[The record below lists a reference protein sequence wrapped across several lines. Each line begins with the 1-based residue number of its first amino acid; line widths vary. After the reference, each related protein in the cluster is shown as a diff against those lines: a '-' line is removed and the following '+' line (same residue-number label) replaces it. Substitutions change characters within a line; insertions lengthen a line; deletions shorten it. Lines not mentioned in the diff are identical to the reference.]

1 MASTLKLL
9 YSFAS
14 PKKRG
19 KERFETILE
28 PLQAILQIGFIS
40 FYPVGTK
47 IAIKHNMLVIQP
59 PNYSQPVY
67 RWYNNDTQ
75 DDLCY
80 LFNVFSRFTRYYSF
94 METDHPALH
103 RLLVLNAQ
111 AGIDKLIRTYS
122 DTNRPHILHTLSMY
136 KRMLHTS
143 HSISQLQLHDT
154 NDELQLQ
161 TQQPQTHTQTHAA
174 AGTDQH
180 ANVNNMNTSTTTTT
194 TTTNNTPS
202 SLSSIFPKRKNHPQT
217 QIAMQDVAAAA
228 ASYSS
233 IQSPQ
238 TGPMSAPATAIL
250 PLPQLAMNSVD
261 TNTTNIDAV
270 FGRIVEKYNS
280 QIYTIIYN
288 VLLQLHKNNDDSGG
302 DYMHYINGLNQIL
315 EPINS
320 SIKKWIDENIVF

>member
-1 MASTLKLL
+1 MASALKIL

-59 PNYSQPVY
+59 PNYSQPVS

-94 METDHPALH
+94 METDNPALH
-103 RLLVLNAQ
+103 RLLVSNAQ
-111 AGIDKLIRTYS
+111 AGIDKLIRTYT

-136 KRMLHTS
+136 KRMLCTP
-143 HSISQLQLHDT
+143 HSQTPQPNLHDMS
-154 NDELQLQ
+154 DELQLQ
-161 TQQPQTHTQTHAA
+161 SASVSAA
-174 AGTDQH
+174 TAGA
-180 ANVNNMNTSTTTTT
+180 ANHKDEHENASNNTS
-194 TTTNNTPS
+194 S
-202 SLSSIFPKRKNHPQT
+202 ISSIFPKKKNQSQS
-217 QIAMQDVAAAA
+217 QIAMRDVISTAATAA
-228 ASYSS
+228 ASTSLPMQ

-238 TGPMSAPATAIL
+238 SGPMSTPAPQMTT
-250 PLPQLAMNSVD
+250 NSVD
-261 TNTTNIDAV
+261 TNAANIDAV

-280 QIYTIIYN
+280 QVYIIIYN
-288 VLLQLHKNNDDSGG
+288 VLLQLHRNNDDSGG

-315 EPINS
+315 QPINS

>member
-28 PLQAILQIGFIS
+28 PLQAVLQIGFIS

-59 PNYSQPVY
+59 PNYSQPVS

-94 METDHPALH
+94 METDHSQLH
-103 RLLVLNAQ
+103 RLLVSNAQ

-136 KRMLHTS
+136 KRMLHAP
-143 HSISQLQLHDT
+143 HSQIQLQMHES

-161 TQQPQTHTQTHAA
+161 SQPHSSSATPASASSIT
-174 AGTDQH
+174 GTISHSHPEQH
-180 ANVNNMNTSTTTTT
+180 S
-194 TTTNNTPS
+194 NNTNTNTNA
-202 SLSSIFPKRKNHPQT
+202 LSSIFPKKKNQPQPQT
-217 QIAMQDVAAAA
+217 QPQIAMQDLITA
-228 ASYSS
+228 
-233 IQSPQ
+233 
-238 TGPMSAPATAIL
+238 ATATTSSPAQI
-250 PLPQLAMNSVD
+250 MTTNSVD
-261 TNTTNIDAV
+261 ASTANIDAV

-288 VLLQLHKNNDDSGG
+288 VLLQLHRNNDDSGG
-302 DYMHYINGLNQIL
+302 DYMHYINGINQIL
-315 EPINS
+315 QPINT

>member
-1 MASTLKLL
+1 MTSTLKFL

-28 PLQAILQIGFIS
+28 PLQAVLQIGFIS

-59 PNYSQPVY
+59 PNYSQPVS

-94 METDHPALH
+94 MATEYPALH
-103 RLLVLNAQ
+103 RLLVSNAQ

-136 KRMLHTS
+136 KRMLNTPQSLAHA
-143 HSISQLQLHDT
+143 HIQDMNDAADLQH
-154 NDELQLQ
+154 LQN
-161 TQQPQTHTQTHAA
+161 QQPQEQP
-174 AGTDQH
+174 QH
-180 ANVNNMNTSTTTTT
+180 ANSNPTA
-194 TTTNNTPS
+194 
-202 SLSSIFPKRKNHPQT
+202 LSSILPKKKNQTQSQSQPQLQS
-217 QIAMQDVAAAA
+217 QIAMQDIIT
-228 ASYSS
+228 SD
-233 IQSPQ
+233 
-238 TGPMSAPATAIL
+238 ATAT
-250 PLPQLAMNSVD
+250 NSVD
-261 TNTTNIDAV
+261 TNTANIDAV

-280 QIYTIIYN
+280 QAYTIIYN
-288 VLLQLHKNNDDSGG
+288 VLLQLHRNNDDSGG
-302 DYMHYINGLNQIL
+302 DYIHYINGLNQVL
-315 EPINS
+315 QPINT

>member
-59 PNYSQPVY
+59 PNYSQPVS

-94 METDHPALH
+94 METDYPALH
-103 RLLVLNAQ
+103 RLLVSNAHS
-111 AGIDKLIRTYS
+111 GIDKLIRTYS

-136 KRMLHTS
+136 KRMLQTPHSLS
-143 HSISQLQLHDT
+143 HMQQLHNEA
-154 NDELQLQ
+154 NDELQTSAPASSAPASAPANHQ
-161 TQQPQTHTQTHAA
+161 E
-174 AGTDQH
+174 QH
-180 ANVNNMNTSTTTTT
+180 G
-194 TTTNNTPS
+194 
-202 SLSSIFPKRKNHPQT
+202 LSSILPKKKSQNHPAN
-217 QIAMQDVAAAA
+217 QIAMQDAVAV
-228 ASYSS
+228 ASFPQTH

-238 TGPMSAPATAIL
+238 LG
-250 PLPQLAMNSVD
+250 PLPAPVTTMNSVD
-261 TNTTNIDAV
+261 TNTANIDAV

-280 QIYTIIYN
+280 QVYTIIYN
-288 VLLQLHKNNDDSGG
+288 VLLQLQKNNDDSGG
-302 DYMHYINGLNQIL
+302 DYTHYINGLNQIL
-315 EPINS
+315 QPINV

>member
-59 PNYSQPVY
+59 PNYSQPVS

-94 METDHPALH
+94 MENEYPALH
-103 RLLVLNAQ
+103 RLLVSNAQ

-136 KRMLHTS
+136 KRMLHAPHTQ
-143 HSISQLQLHDT
+143 IQLQMQEM
-154 NDELQLQ
+154 NDELQP
-161 TQQPQTHTQTHAA
+161 QPHII
-174 AGTDQH
+174 
-180 ANVNNMNTSTTTTT
+180 TSASSASSASSVSSASITGNDNHP
-194 TTTNNTPS
+194 TNA
-202 SLSSIFPKRKNHPQT
+202 LSSILPKKKNQPQA
-217 QIAMQDVAAAA
+217 QVAMQDLITTAAT
-228 ASYSS
+228 STSS
-233 IQSPQ
+233 SQLSHIQSPQ
-238 TGPMSAPATAIL
+238 SGPLPSPTTIL
-250 PLPQLAMNSVD
+250 PPHPQMTVNSVD
-261 TNTTNIDAV
+261 ASTANIDAV
-270 FGRIVEKYNS
+270 FGRITEKYNS
-280 QIYTIIYN
+280 QIYTIVYN
-288 VLLQLHKNNDDSGG
+288 VLLQLHRNNSDDGGGG
-302 DYMHYINGLNQIL
+302 DYAHYINGLNQIL
-315 EPINS
+315 QPINT

>member
-59 PNYSQPVY
+59 PNYSQPVS

-94 METDHPALH
+94 METDYPALH
-103 RLLVLNAQ
+103 RLLVSNAQ
-111 AGIDKLIRTYS
+111 SGIDKLIRTYS

-136 KRMLHTS
+136 KRMLQTPHSLS
-143 HSISQLQLHDT
+143 HMQQLHNEA
-154 NDELQLQ
+154 NDELQ
-161 TQQPQTHTQTHAA
+161 THVSAPASAPANHQE
-174 AGTDQH
+174 QH
-180 ANVNNMNTSTTTTT
+180 G
-194 TTTNNTPS
+194 
-202 SLSSIFPKRKNHPQT
+202 LSSILPKKKSQNHPAN
-217 QIAMQDVAAAA
+217 QIAMQDAVAV
-228 ASYSS
+228 ASFPQTQ

-238 TGPMSAPATAIL
+238 LGPLPATVTT
-250 PLPQLAMNSVD
+250 MNSVD
-261 TNTTNIDAV
+261 TNTANIDAV

-280 QIYTIIYN
+280 QVYTIIYN
-288 VLLQLHKNNDDSGG
+288 VLLQLQKNNDDSGG
-302 DYMHYINGLNQIL
+302 DYTHYINGLNQIL
-315 EPINS
+315 QPINA

>member
-59 PNYSQPVY
+59 PNYSQPVS

-94 METDHPALH
+94 METDYPALH
-103 RLLVLNAQ
+103 RLLVSNAQ
-111 AGIDKLIRTYS
+111 SGIDKLIRTYS

-136 KRMLHTS
+136 KRMLQTPHSLS
-143 HSISQLQLHDT
+143 HMQQLHNEA
-154 NDELQLQ
+154 NDELQTSAPASSAPANHQ
-161 TQQPQTHTQTHAA
+161 E
-174 AGTDQH
+174 QH
-180 ANVNNMNTSTTTTT
+180 GL
-194 TTTNNTPS
+194 S
-202 SLSSIFPKRKNHPQT
+202 SLFPKKKNQNHPAN
-217 QIAMQDVAAAA
+217 QIAMQDAVAV
-228 ASYSS
+228 ASFPQTQ

-238 TGPMSAPATAIL
+238 LG
-250 PLPQLAMNSVD
+250 PLPAPVTTMNSVD
-261 TNTTNIDAV
+261 TNTANIDAV

-280 QIYTIIYN
+280 QVYTIIYN
-288 VLLQLHKNNDDSGG
+288 VLLQLQKNNDDSGG
-302 DYMHYINGLNQIL
+302 DYTHYINGLNQIL
-315 EPINS
+315 QPINA

>member
-1 MASTLKLL
+1 MASALKIL

-59 PNYSQPVY
+59 PNYSQPVS

-94 METDHPALH
+94 METDNPALH
-103 RLLVLNAQ
+103 RLLVSNAQ
-111 AGIDKLIRTYS
+111 AGIDKLIRTYT

-136 KRMLHTS
+136 KRMLCTP
-143 HSISQLQLHDT
+143 HSQTPQPNLHDMS
-154 NDELQLQ
+154 DELQLQ
-161 TQQPQTHTQTHAA
+161 SASVSAA
-174 AGTDQH
+174 TAGA
-180 ANVNNMNTSTTTTT
+180 ANHKDEHENASNNTS
-194 TTTNNTPS
+194 S
-202 SLSSIFPKRKNHPQT
+202 ISSIFPKKKNQSQS
-217 QIAMQDVAAAA
+217 QIAMRDVISTAATA
-228 ASYSS
+228 ASTSLPMQ

-238 TGPMSAPATAIL
+238 SGPMSTPAPQMTT
-250 PLPQLAMNSVD
+250 NSVD
-261 TNTTNIDAV
+261 TNAANIDAV

-280 QIYTIIYN
+280 QVYIIIYN
-288 VLLQLHKNNDDSGG
+288 ILLQLQRNNDDSGG

-315 EPINS
+315 QPINS

>member
-59 PNYSQPVY
+59 PNYSQPVS

-94 METDHPALH
+94 MEGEYSALH
-103 RLLVLNAQ
+103 RLLVSNAQ

-136 KRMLHTS
+136 KRMLHTP
-143 HSISQLQLHDT
+143 HTLQLHDM
-154 NDELQLQ
+154 NDE
-161 TQQPQTHTQTHAA
+161 PQMQIHHAPAAVLHQDQHTHTT
-174 AGTDQH
+174 
-180 ANVNNMNTSTTTTT
+180 VNNNSS
-194 TTTNNTPS
+194 NNSNGSNAT
-202 SLSSIFPKRKNHPQT
+202 SLSSIFPKRKNQNPS
-217 QIAMQDVAAAA
+217 QIAMHDV
-228 ASYSS
+228 SPSPMQ

-238 TGPMSAPATAIL
+238 SGPMSAPTSASAV
-250 PLPQLAMNSVD
+250 PPQIAMNSVD
-261 TNTTNIDAV
+261 TTTANIDAV

-280 QIYTIIYN
+280 QVYTIIYN
-288 VLLQLHKNNDDSGG
+288 VLLQLQRNNDDSGG
-302 DYMHYINGLNQIL
+302 DYPHYINGLNQIL
-315 EPINS
+315 QPINS
-320 SIKKWIDENIVF
+320 SIKKWIDENIIF

>member
-28 PLQAILQIGFIS
+28 PLQAVLQIGFIS

-59 PNYSQPVY
+59 PNYSQPVS

-94 METDHPALH
+94 METEHPQLH
-103 RLLVLNAQ
+103 RLLVSNAQ

-136 KRMLHTS
+136 KRMLHAP
-143 HSISQLQLHDT
+143 HSQIHLQLHET

-161 TQQPQTHTQTHAA
+161 SQQHTSSAA
-174 AGTDQH
+174 TPASASITGTVSHSHPEQH
-180 ANVNNMNTSTTTTT
+180 S
-194 TTTNNTPS
+194 NNTNANANA
-202 SLSSIFPKRKNHPQT
+202 LSSIFPKKKNQTQPQT
-217 QIAMQDVAAAA
+217 QPQIAMQDLIAAATTTT
-228 ASYSS
+228 SS
-233 IQSPQ
+233 
-238 TGPMSAPATAIL
+238 PA
-250 PLPQLAMNSVD
+250 QNSVD
-261 TNTTNIDAV
+261 ASTANIDAV

-288 VLLQLHKNNDDSGG
+288 VLLQLHRNNDDSGG

-315 EPINS
+315 QPINT

>member
-1 MASTLKLL
+1 MASALKIL

-59 PNYSQPVY
+59 PNYSQPVS

-94 METDHPALH
+94 METDNPALH
-103 RLLVLNAQ
+103 RLLVSNAQ
-111 AGIDKLIRTYS
+111 AGIDKLIRTYT

-136 KRMLHTS
+136 KRMLCTP
-143 HSISQLQLHDT
+143 HSQTPQPNLHDMS
-154 NDELQLQ
+154 DELQLQ
-161 TQQPQTHTQTHAA
+161 SASVSAA
-174 AGTDQH
+174 TAGA
-180 ANVNNMNTSTTTTT
+180 ANHKDEHENASNNTS
-194 TTTNNTPS
+194 S
-202 SLSSIFPKRKNHPQT
+202 ISSIFPKKKTQSQS
-217 QIAMQDVAAAA
+217 QIAMRDVISTAATAA
-228 ASYSS
+228 ASLPMQ

-238 TGPMSAPATAIL
+238 SGPMSTPAPQMTT
-250 PLPQLAMNSVD
+250 NSVD
-261 TNTTNIDAV
+261 TNAANIDAV

-280 QIYTIIYN
+280 QVYIIIYN
-288 VLLQLHKNNDDSGG
+288 VLLQLHRNNDDSGG

-315 EPINS
+315 QPINS

>member
-28 PLQAILQIGFIS
+28 PLQAILQIGFVS

-59 PNYSQPVY
+59 PNYSQPVS

-94 METDHPALH
+94 MESEHPELH
-103 RLLVLNAQ
+103 RLLVSNAQ
-111 AGIDKLIRTYS
+111 AGIDKFIRTYS

-143 HSISQLQLHDT
+143 HSISQHQMQM
-154 NDELQLQ
+154 NDDLQLQ
-161 TQQPQTHTQTHAA
+161 TQQPYAHHTLST
-174 AGTDQH
+174 AGSAGAVNHDH
-180 ANVNNMNTSTTTTT
+180 PVNVNNATT
-194 TTTNNTPS
+194 
-202 SLSSIFPKRKNHPQT
+202 SLSSIFPKKKNHPQS
-217 QIAMQDVAAAA
+217 QIPMQDVIAAAAA
-228 ASYSS
+228 ASTV
-233 IQSPQ
+233 SPQ
-238 TGPMSAPATAIL
+238 NGVI
-250 PLPQLAMNSVD
+250 PLHPHMASNNSVD

-280 QIYTIIYN
+280 HIYTIIFN
-288 VLLQLHKNNDDSGG
+288 VLLQLDRNNDDGGG
-302 DYMHYINGLNQIL
+302 DYMHYVNGLNQIL

>member
-1 MASTLKLL
+1 MANALKLL

-59 PNYSQPVY
+59 PNYSQPVS

-94 METDHPALH
+94 METDYPALH
-103 RLLVLNAQ
+103 RLLVSNAQ
-111 AGIDKLIRTYS
+111 SGIDKLIRTYS

-136 KRMLHTS
+136 KRMLQTPHSLS
-143 HSISQLQLHDT
+143 HMQLHDT
-154 NDELQLQ
+154 NNDELQTPSAPPPSPAQVLATGVSVTSANHQ
-161 TQQPQTHTQTHAA
+161 E
-174 AGTDQH
+174 QH
-180 ANVNNMNTSTTTTT
+180 A
-194 TTTNNTPS
+194 
-202 SLSSIFPKRKNHPQT
+202 LSSIFPKKKGQNNTSQH
-217 QIAMQDVAAAA
+217 IAMQDVVAPTNSHQAQ
-228 ASYSS
+228 

-238 TGPMSAPATAIL
+238 LSPQPAP
-250 PLPQLAMNSVD
+250 VD

-302 DYMHYINGLNQIL
+302 DYMHYINGMNQIL
-315 EPINS
+315 QPVNS